1 MAISTTSYSPNG
13 WVTIAGTS
21 YRFKRYSGGGSDDY
35 TDCLTFTGETSE
47 FTLKATNKEW
57 DGTVYYSTDHNTWN
71 VWDGTAISSANKKL
85 YLRGKGNT
93 KFFTSKGAQLS
104 LSAKAGCSGDI
115 QTLLDWENPPTSISA
130 NCYAIMFS
138 GCTSLTSAPKLSATT
153 LMFGCYRMMFKN
165 CASLTSA
172 PSLPATTM
180 AASCYE
186 SMFSGCTS
194 LTSAP
199 KLLATTLANLCYSTM
214 FYGCTSLTSAP
225 TLPATVLADYCYAG
239 MFNNCTNLSSL
250 PALPATTLKEYC
262 YTDMFKGCTSIKL
275 STTQTTEYKTSWR
288 IPSSGTISSEPSAWG
303 RDMLTGTGGTF
314 TSAPSINTT
323 YYGAW
328 GTSGG
333 GGGGDTPT
341 EAWNEVNGGAFYG
354 GTYFLRLEPD
364 MSLANDSTWDTW
376 ENALNSLYNTGNS
389 DGDGFTI
396 AFDGDADYAGY
407 NTLGYTYYFEPSI
420 TTGGMG
426 DLIPGMRAVDHMRY
440 VYNLYS
446 PNTNYD
452 GKFLIGSYQSVEA
465 GRSSEWQGSITG
477 PTGPTSALSCTEN
490 AYPGEGNWLLGSLD
504 DTSIYYPYQTED
516 TDYKYGTCLKQKTIK
531 IPKFSNS
538 SRLYSS
544 QKVNSEGDAFKLWK
558 TMAKLAPSKGD
569 IINLPF
575 WGKDEEG
582 TNYACRVLE
591 LDGTIAKVVRLTPLN
606 VLSGGNY
613 NTGAFDNGNSG
624 ALYEGSSL
632 KTAIDGWLGG
642 VDGTTTGG
650 EGNLNLHHALVN
662 HDFEQVLYGDSTSSW
677 MVSGT
682 ALSSSLQPI
691 DKKII
696 ANQTVRPLTLE
707 DIVEYLGAGDEN
719 LTGDNIKTM
728 LNNLDYSNPI
738 DYAVLMSSH
747 NNGVL
752 KIVKASGVI
761 EDGADECVIYPVAYV
776 DLNYLFNTPLDLGWE
791 YGERLSAHKYTL
803 NYNAATGSDEC
814 SITVDDAENELA
826 STIVNVTS
834 PSYTKTINV
843 VATNTGVTTKAIEIN
858 GVKYKFNTGDTSS
871 VKINVINSDINIRFV
886 DVDEYEHVGDTRSFV
901 ITFVQTDDYIAANHP
916 EFLQ

>member
-21 YRFKRYSGGGSDDY
+21 YRFKRYSGGGGTSNY
-35 TDCLTFTGETSE
+35 ITFTGETSE
-47 FTLKATNKEW
+47 FTLKATDKEW
-57 DGTVYYSTDHNTWN
+57 DGTLEWSTDLTSWTTLT
-71 VWDGTAISSANKKL
+71 GTEVMQSVGKKL

-93 KFFTSKGAQLS
+93 KFYTSQGIRWR
-104 LSAKAGCSGDI
+104 LSAKAGCSGNI
-115 QTLLDWENPPTSISA
+115 QTLLDWENPPTSISTN
-130 NCYAIMFS
+130 NCYYYMFNGCTNLTTAPALPATTLAQQCYYNMFS
-138 GCTSLTSAPKLSATT
+138 GCTSLIAV
-153 LMFGCYRMMFKN
+153 
-165 CASLTSA
+165 
-172 PSLPATTM
+172 
-180 AASCYE
+180 
-186 SMFSGCTS
+186 
-194 LTSAP
+194 
-199 KLLATTLANLCYSTM
+199 
-214 FYGCTSLTSAP
+214 P
-225 TLPATVLADYCYAG
+225 TLPATTLAQACYAY
-239 MFNNCTNLSSL
+239 MFNGCTNLTTA
-250 PALPATTLKEYC
+250 PALPATTLADFC
-262 YTDMFKGCTSIKL
+262 YLSMFNGCTSLKI
-275 STTQTTEYKTSWR
+275 SATQTAEYKTPWR
-288 IPSSGTISSEPSAWG
+288 IPSSGTISTATSSWNDG
-303 RDMLTGTGGTF
+303 MLTGTGGTF
-314 TSAPSINTT
+314 TGAPSVNTT

-333 GGGGDTPT
+333 GGDIPT
-341 EAWNEVNGGAFYG
+341 DAWNEVSGGAFYG
-354 GTYFLRLEPD
+354 GTYFLRFEPD

-376 ENALNSLYNTGNS
+376 SNALDSLYDTGNS
-389 DGDGFTI
+389 NGDGFTI

-407 NTLGYTYYFEPSI
+407 NALGYTYYFEPSI
-420 TTGGMG
+420 TSGGMG

-440 VYNLYS
+440 VHNLYS

-452 GKFLIGSYQSVEA
+452 GKFLIGSYESVEV
-465 GRSSEWQGSITG
+465 GRSSEWQNDITG
-477 PTGPTSALSCTEN
+477 PTASSHGAGLSALNCTEN
-490 AYPGEGNWLLGSLD
+490 AYPGEGDWLLGNLD

-544 QKVNSEGDAFKLWK
+544 RKVNSEGDAFKLWK

-575 WGKDEEG
+575 WGGTEEG
-582 TNYACRVLE
+582 MNYACRVLE

-624 ALYEGSSL
+624 ALYENSSL

-642 VDGTTTGG
+642 VDGTATGG

-662 HDFEQVLYGDSTSSW
+662 HDFEQVLYGDSTTNW

-682 ALSSSLQPI
+682 ALSSPLQPI
-691 DKKII
+691 DKKVI
-696 ANQTVRPLTLE
+696 ANQLVRPLTLE

-728 LNNLDYSNPI
+728 LNNLDYSNLI

-752 KIVKASGVI
+752 KIDKASGAI
-761 EDGADECVIYPVAYV
+761 EDSTDECVIYPVAYV

-791 YGERLSAHKYTL
+791 YGERLTAHKYTL
-803 NYNAATGSDEC
+803 NQNAATGSDEC
-814 SITVDDAENELA
+814 SITVDDVENELA
-826 STIVNVTS
+826 STIVGVTS
-834 PSYTKTINV
+834 PTYTKTINI
-843 VATNTGVTTKAIEIN
+843 VATNTGVAAKAIEIN
-858 GVKYKFNTGDTSS
+858 GVKYKFDTGDTSS
-871 VKINVINSDINIRFV
+871 VRINVVNSDINIRFV
-886 DVDEYEHVGDTRSFV
+886 DVSEYERVGDTRSFV
-901 ITFVQTDDYIAANHP
+901 ISFTQTDDYIAANHP

>member
-21 YRFKRYSGGGSDDY
+21 YRFKRYSGGGSTSNY
-35 TDCLTFTGETSE
+35 ITFTGETSE
-47 FTLKATNKEW
+47 FTLKALSNEW
-57 DGTVYYSTDHNTWN
+57 DGTLEWSTNHTNWTTL
-71 VWDGTAISSANKKL
+71 VGTEAMQSVGKKL

-93 KFFTSKGAQLS
+93 KFFTSQGIRWR
-104 LSAKAGCSGDI
+104 LSAKAGCSGNI

-130 NCYAIMFS
+130 NNCYYYMFNGCTNLTTAPALPATTLTQQCYYNMFS
-138 GCTSLTSAPKLSATT
+138 GCTSLTA
-153 LMFGCYRMMFKN
+153 
-165 CASLTSA
+165 
-172 PSLPATTM
+172 
-180 AASCYE
+180 
-186 SMFSGCTS
+186 
-194 LTSAP
+194 
-199 KLLATTLANLCYSTM
+199 
-214 FYGCTSLTSAP
+214 AP
-225 TLPATVLADYCYAG
+225 TLPATTLAQACYAY
-239 MFNNCTNLSSL
+239 MFNGCTNLTTA
-250 PALPATTLKEYC
+250 PALPATTLADFC
-262 YTDMFKGCTSIKL
+262 YLSMFNGCTSLKI
-275 STTQTTEYKTSWR
+275 SATQTAEYKTPWR
-288 IPSSGTISSEPSAWG
+288 IPSSGTISTTTSSWNDG
-303 RDMLTGTGGTF
+303 MLSGTGGTF
-314 TSAPSINTT
+314 TGNPTINTT

-333 GGGGDTPT
+333 EGGDTPT
-341 EAWNEVNGGAFYG
+341 DAWNEVNGGAFYG

-376 ENALNSLYNTGNS
+376 ENALNSLYSTGNS

-426 DLIPGMRAVDHMRY
+426 DLIPGMRVVDHMRY

-446 PNTNYD
+446 PNTSYD

-613 NTGAFDNGNSG
+613 NTGAFDNGNTG

-642 VDGTTTGG
+642 VDGTATGG
-650 EGNLNLHHALVN
+650 EGNLNLHHALVD

-682 ALSSSLQPI
+682 ALDSPLQPI

-696 ANQTVRPLTLE
+696 ANQAVRPLTLE

-728 LNNLDYSNPI
+728 LNNLDYSDPI

-752 KIVKASGVI
+752 KINKASGVI
-761 EDGADECVIYPVAYV
+761 EDSTDECVIYPVAYV
-776 DLNYLFNTPLDLGWE
+776 DLNYLFNTPIDLGWE
-791 YGERLSAHKYTL
+791 YGERLTAHKYTL

-814 SITVDDAENELA
+814 SITVDDVENELA
-826 STIVNVTS
+826 STIMNVTS
-834 PSYTKTINV
+834 PTYTKTINV
-843 VATNTGVTTKAIEIN
+843 VATNTGATTKAIEIN
-858 GVKYKFNTGDTSS
+858 GVKYKFNTSDTSS
-871 VKINVINSDINIRFV
+871 VRINVVNSNINIRFV
-886 DVDEYEHVGDTRSFV
+886 DVDEYEHLNDTRSFV
-901 ITFVQTDDYIAANHP
+901 ISFVQTDDYIAANHP

>member
-21 YRFKRYSGGGSDDY
+21 YRFKRYSGGGGTSNY
-35 TDCLTFTGETSE
+35 ITFTGETSE
-47 FTLKATNKEW
+47 FTLKALSNEW
-57 DGTVYYSTDHNTWN
+57 DGTLEWSTDHTSWTTL
-71 VWDGTAISSANKKL
+71 VGTEAMQSVGKKL

-93 KFFTSKGAQLS
+93 KFYTSQGIRWR
-104 LSAKAGCSGDI
+104 LSAKAGCSGNI
-115 QTLLDWENPPTSISA
+115 QTLLDWENPPTSISTN
-130 NCYAIMFS
+130 NCYYYMFNGCTNLTTAPALPATTLAQQCYYNMFS
-138 GCTSLTSAPKLSATT
+138 GCTSLTAV
-153 LMFGCYRMMFKN
+153 
-165 CASLTSA
+165 
-172 PSLPATTM
+172 
-180 AASCYE
+180 
-186 SMFSGCTS
+186 
-194 LTSAP
+194 
-199 KLLATTLANLCYSTM
+199 
-214 FYGCTSLTSAP
+214 P
-225 TLPATVLADYCYAG
+225 TLPATTLAQACYAY
-239 MFNNCTNLSSL
+239 MFNGCTNLTTA
-250 PALPATTLKEYC
+250 PALPATTLADFC
-262 YTDMFKGCTSIKL
+262 YLSMFNGCTSLKI
-275 STTQTTEYKTSWR
+275 SATQTAEYKTPWR
-288 IPSSGTISSEPSAWG
+288 IPSSGTISTATSSWNDG
-303 RDMLTGTGGTF
+303 MLTGTGGTF

-333 GGGGDTPT
+333 GGGDTPT
-341 EAWNEVNGGAFYG
+341 DIWNEVNGGAFYG
-354 GTYFLRLEPD
+354 GTYFLRLEPN

-376 ENALNSLYNTGNS
+376 ENALDSLYNTGDS

-420 TTGGMG
+420 TSGGMG

-465 GRSSEWQGSITG
+465 GRSSEWQDSITG
-477 PTGPTSALSCTEN
+477 PTASSHGAGLSALSCTEN
-490 AYPGEGNWLLGSLD
+490 AYPGEGDWLWGNLD

-575 WGKDEEG
+575 WGGTEEQM
-582 TNYACRVLE
+582 NYACRVLE
-591 LDGTIAKVVRLTPLN
+591 LDGTVAKVVRLTPLN

-624 ALYEGSSL
+624 ALYENSSL
-632 KTAIDGWLGG
+632 KAAIDGWLGG
-642 VDGTTTGG
+642 VDGTTTGDD
-650 EGNLNLHHALVN
+650 GNLNLHHALVD
-662 HDFEQVLYGDSTSSW
+662 HEFEQVLYGDSTSSW

-682 ALSSSLQPI
+682 ALDSPLQPT
-691 DKKII
+691 DKKNI

-728 LNNLDYSNPI
+728 LNNLDGSGS
-738 DYAVLMSSH
+738 DHAVLMSSH

-752 KIVKASGVI
+752 QIDKTSGAI
-761 EDGADECVIYPVAYV
+761 TDGTDDSLIYPVAYV

-791 YGERLSAHKYTL
+791 YGERLTAHKYTL

-814 SITVDDAENELA
+814 SITVDDVENELA
-826 STIVNVTS
+826 STIINVTS
-834 PSYTKTINV
+834 PTYTKTINV

-858 GVKYKFNTGDTSS
+858 GVKYRFNISGASS
-871 VKINVINSDINIRFV
+871 VRINVVNSDINIRFV
-886 DVDEYEHVGDTRSFV
+886 DVDEYELGNDTRSFV
-901 ITFVQTDDYIAANHP
+901 INFVQTDDYIAANHP

>member
-21 YRFKRYSGGGSDDY
+21 YRFKRYSGGGGTSNY
-35 TDCLTFTGETSE
+35 ITFTGETSE
-47 FTLKATNKEW
+47 FTLQATNKKW
-57 DGTVYYSTDHNTWN
+57 DGTVQWSTDLTNWTTLT
-71 VWDGTAISSANKKL
+71 GTEAMQSVGKKL
-85 YLRGKGNT
+85 YLRGKDNT
-93 KFFTSKGAQLS
+93 TFCNASNYSGVEWQ
-104 LSAKAGCSGDI
+104 LSAKAGCSGNI
-115 QTLLDWENPPTSISA
+115 QALLDYENPPTSIPAS
-130 NCYAIMFS
+130 NCYFA
-138 GCTSLTSAPKLSATT
+138 
-153 LMFGCYRMMFKN
+153 MFKN
-165 CASLTSA
+165 CTNLTSA
-172 PSLPATTM
+172 PSL
-180 AASCYE
+180 
-186 SMFSGCTS
+186 
-194 LTSAP
+194 
-199 KLLATTLANLCYSTM
+199 LATTLTSACYYHM
-214 FYGCTSLTSAP
+214 FYGCTSLTS
-225 TLPATVLADYCYAG
+225 LPE
-239 MFNNCTNLSSL
+239 
-250 PALPATTLKEYC
+250 LPATTLSGAC
-262 YTDMFKGCTSIKL
+262 YFGMFGNCTGIKL
-275 STTQTTEYKTSWR
+275 STTQTAEYKTSWR
-288 IPSSGTISSEPSAWG
+288 IPSSGTIPSEPSSWG
-303 RDMLTGTGGTF
+303 HDMFNGTGGTF
-314 TSAPSINTT
+314 TGDPSINTT

-333 GGGGDTPT
+333 GSGGDTPT
-341 EAWNEVNGGAFYG
+341 DAWNEVNGGAFYG

-376 ENALNSLYNTGNS
+376 ENALNSLYSAGNS

-426 DLIPGMRAVDHMRY
+426 DLIPGMRVVDHMRY

-446 PNTNYD
+446 PNTSYD
-452 GKFLIGSYQSVEA
+452 GKFLIGSYESADA
-465 GRSSEWQGSITG
+465 GRSSEWQNSITG
-477 PTGPTSALSCTEN
+477 PTTASHGAGPSALSCTEN
-490 AYPGEGNWLLGSLD
+490 AYPGEGNWLLGNFD

-538 SRLYSS
+538 SRLCSS
-544 QKVNSEGDAFKLWK
+544 QKTNSEGDAFKLWK

-575 WGKDEEG
+575 WGGTEEW

-613 NTGAFDNGNSG
+613 NTGAFDNGNTG

-632 KTAIDGWLGG
+632 KIAIDGWLSG
-642 VDGTTTGG
+642 VDGTATGG

-662 HDFEQVLYGDSTSSW
+662 HDFEQVLYGDSTTNW

-682 ALSSSLQPI
+682 ALDSPLQPI

-696 ANQTVRPLTLE
+696 TNQLVRPLTLE

-719 LTGDNIKTM
+719 LTGDNIKAM
-728 LNNLDYSNPI
+728 LNNLDYSDPI

-761 EDGADECVIYPVAYV
+761 EDSTDECVIYPVAYV

-791 YGERLSAHKYTL
+791 YGERLTAHKYTL

-814 SITVDDAENELA
+814 SITVDDVENELA

-834 PSYTKTINV
+834 PTYTKTINV
-843 VATNTGVTTKAIEIN
+843 VATNTGVATKAIEIN
-858 GVKYKFNTGDTSS
+858 GVKYRFNTSDTSS
-871 VKINVINSDINIRFV
+871 VRINVVNSNINIRFV
-886 DVDEYEHVGDTRSFV
+886 DVDEYEHLNDTRSFV
-901 ITFVQTDDYIAANHP
+901 ISFVQTDDYIAANHP

>member
-21 YRFKRYSGGGSDDY
+21 YRFKRYSGGGGTSNY
-35 TDCLTFTGETSE
+35 ITFTGETSE
-47 FTLKATNKEW
+47 FTLQATNKKW
-57 DGTVYYSTDHNTWN
+57 DGTVQWSTDLTNWTTLT
-71 VWDGTAISSANKKL
+71 GTEAMQSVGKKL
-85 YLRGKGNT
+85 YLRGKDNT
-93 KFFTSKGAQLS
+93 TFCNVSNYSGVEWQ
-104 LSAKAGCSGDI
+104 LSAKAGCSGNI
-115 QTLLDWENPPTSISA
+115 QALLDYENPPTSIPAS
-130 NCYAIMFS
+130 NCYFA
-138 GCTSLTSAPKLSATT
+138 
-153 LMFGCYRMMFKN
+153 MFKN
-165 CASLTSA
+165 CTNLTSA
-172 PSLPATTM
+172 PSL
-180 AASCYE
+180 
-186 SMFSGCTS
+186 
-194 LTSAP
+194 
-199 KLLATTLANLCYSTM
+199 LATTLTSACYYHM
-214 FYGCTSLTSAP
+214 FYGCTSLTS
-225 TLPATVLADYCYAG
+225 LPE
-239 MFNNCTNLSSL
+239 
-250 PALPATTLKEYC
+250 LPATTLSDAC
-262 YTDMFKGCTSIKL
+262 YFGMFGNCTGIKL
-275 STTQTTEYKTSWR
+275 STTQTAEYKTSWR
-288 IPSSGTISSEPSAWG
+288 IPSSGTIPSEPSSWG
-303 RDMLTGTGGTF
+303 HDMFNGTGGTF
-314 TSAPSINTT
+314 TGDPSINTT

-333 GGGGDTPT
+333 GSGGDTPT
-341 EAWNEVNGGAFYG
+341 DAWNEVNGGAFYG

-376 ENALNSLYNTGNS
+376 ENALNSLYSTGNS

-426 DLIPGMRAVDHMRY
+426 DLIPGMRVVDHMRY

-446 PNTNYD
+446 PNTSYD
-452 GKFLIGSYQSVEA
+452 GKFLIGSYESADA
-465 GRSSEWQGSITG
+465 GRSSEWQNSITG
-477 PTGPTSALSCTEN
+477 PTTASHGAGPSALSCTEN
-490 AYPGEGNWLLGSLD
+490 AYPGEGNWLLGNFD

-538 SRLYSS
+538 SRLCSS
-544 QKVNSEGDAFKLWK
+544 QKTNSEGDAFKLWK

-575 WGKDEEG
+575 WGGTEEG

-613 NTGAFDNGNSG
+613 NTGAFDNGNTG

-632 KTAIDGWLGG
+632 KIAIDGWLSG
-642 VDGTTTGG
+642 VDGTATGG

-662 HDFEQVLYGDSTSSW
+662 HDFEQVLYGDSTTNW

-682 ALSSSLQPI
+682 ALDSPLQPI

-696 ANQTVRPLTLE
+696 TNQLVRPLTLE

-719 LTGDNIKTM
+719 LTGDNIKAM
-728 LNNLDYSNPI
+728 LNNLDYSDPI

-752 KIVKASGVI
+752 KIVKASGAI
-761 EDGADECVIYPVAYV
+761 DDGTDDSLIYPVAYV
-776 DLNYLFNTPLDLGWE
+776 DLNYLFNTPFDLGWE
-791 YGERLSAHKYTL
+791 YGERLTAHKYTL

-814 SITVDDAENELA
+814 SITVDDVENELA
-826 STIVNVTS
+826 STIVGVTS
-834 PSYTKTINV
+834 PTYTKTINV
-843 VATNTGVTTKAIEIN
+843 VATNTGVAAKAIEIN
-858 GVKYKFNTGDTSS
+858 GVKYKFDTGDTSS
-871 VKINVINSDINIRFV
+871 VRINVVNSDINIRFV
-886 DVDEYEHVGDTRSFV
+886 DVGEYERVGDTRSFV
-901 ITFVQTDDYIAANHP
+901 ISFTQTDDYIAANHP

>member
-21 YRFKRYSGGGSDDY
+21 YRFKRYSGGGGASNY
-35 TDCLTFTGETSE
+35 ITFTGETSE
-47 FTLKATNKEW
+47 FTLQATNKKW
-57 DGTVYYSTDHNTWN
+57 DGTLQWSTDLTNWTTLI
-71 VWDGTAISSANKKL
+71 GTEAMQSVGKKL
-85 YLRGKGNT
+85 YLRGKNNT
-93 KFFTSKGAQLS
+93 AFYSQGTGVQWQ
-104 LSAKAGCSGDI
+104 LSAKAGCSGNI
-115 QTLLDWENPPTSISA
+115 QALLDYENPPTSMPTESCYFSMFKNCTNLTSTPSLSA
-130 NCYAIMFS
+130 TTLTRYCYYQMFF
-138 GCTSLTSAPKLSATT
+138 GCTSLTS
-153 LMFGCYRMMFKN
+153 
-165 CASLTSA
+165 
-172 PSLPATTM
+172 LP
-180 AASCYE
+180 
-186 SMFSGCTS
+186 G
-194 LTSAP
+194 LP
-199 KLLATTLANLCYSTM
+199 ATTLANNCY
-214 FYGCTSLTSAP
+214 
-225 TLPATVLADYCYAG
+225 DG
-239 MFNNCTNLSSL
+239 MFGN
-250 PALPATTLKEYC
+250 
-262 YTDMFKGCTSIKL
+262 CTSIKL
-275 STTQTTEYKTSWR
+275 STTQTAEYKTSWR
-288 IPSSGTISSEPSAWG
+288 IPSSGTISSAPSTWG
-303 RDMLTGTGGTF
+303 HDMFNGTGGTF
-314 TSAPSINTT
+314 TSNPSINTT

-341 EAWNEVNGGAFYG
+341 IDWNEVNGGAFYG

-376 ENALNSLYNTGNS
+376 ENALNSLYSTGNS

-396 AFDGDADYAGY
+396 AFDGDADYAG
-407 NTLGYTYYFEPSI
+407 NNALGYTYYFEPSI

-426 DLIPGMRAVDHMRY
+426 DLIPGMRVVDHMRY

-452 GKFLIGSYQSVEA
+452 GKFLIGSYESADA
-465 GRSSEWQGSITG
+465 GRSSEWQNSITG
-477 PTGPTSALSCTEN
+477 PTTASHGAGPSALSCTEN
-490 AYPGEGNWLLGSLD
+490 TYPGQGEWLLGNVP

-575 WGKDEEG
+575 WGGTEEG

-591 LDGTIAKVVRLTPLN
+591 LDGTVAKVVRLTPLN

-613 NTGAFDNGNSG
+613 NTGAFDNGNTG

-642 VDGTTTGG
+642 VDGTATGG
-650 EGNLNLHHALVN
+650 EGNLNLHHALVG
-662 HDFEQVLYGDSTSSW
+662 HDFEQVLYDDSTTNW

-682 ALSSSLQPI
+682 ALNSPLQPT

-696 ANQTVRPLTLE
+696 VSQLVRPLTLE

-728 LNNLDYSNPI
+728 LNNLDYSSGT

-752 KIVKASGVI
+752 KIDKASGVI
-761 EDGADECVIYPVAYV
+761 EDSADECVIYPVAYV
-776 DLNYLFNTPLDLGWE
+776 DLNYLFNNPLDLGWE
-791 YGERLSAHKYTL
+791 YGERLTAHKYTL

-814 SITVDDAENELA
+814 SITVDDVENELA

-834 PSYTKTINV
+834 PTYTKTINV
-843 VATNTGVTTKAIEIN
+843 VATNTGVATKAIEIN
-858 GVKYKFNTGDTSS
+858 GVKYRFNTGDTSS
-871 VKINVINSDINIRFV
+871 VKINVVNSDINIRFV
-886 DVDEYEHVGDTRSFV
+886 DVDEYEYVRDTRSFV
-901 ITFVQTDDYIAANHP
+901 ISSTQTDDYIAANHP

>member
-21 YRFKRYSGGGSDDY
+21 YRFKRYTPGGGSNY
-35 TDCLTFTGETSE
+35 ITFTGETSE
-47 FTLKATNKEW
+47 FTLQATNKKW
-57 DGTVYYSTDHNTWN
+57 DGIVQWSTDLTNWTTLT
-71 VWDGTAISSANKKL
+71 GTEAMQSVGKRL
-85 YLRGKGNT
+85 YLRGKDNT
-93 KFFTSKGAQLS
+93 TFCNVSNYSGVEWQ
-104 LSAKAGCSGDI
+104 LSAKAGCSGNI
-115 QTLLDWENPPTSISA
+115 QALLDYENPPTSIPTN
-130 NCYAIMFS
+130 NCYFA
-138 GCTSLTSAPKLSATT
+138 
-153 LMFGCYRMMFKN
+153 MFKN
-165 CASLTSA
+165 CTNLTSA
-172 PSLPATTM
+172 PSLPATTLTNN
-180 AASCYE
+180 CYYH
-186 SMFSGCTS
+186 MFFGCTS
-194 LTSAP
+194 LTS
-199 KLLATTLANLCYSTM
+199 
-214 FYGCTSLTSAP
+214 
-225 TLPATVLADYCYAG
+225 LPG
-239 MFNNCTNLSSL
+239 
-250 PALPATTLKEYC
+250 LPATTLAEFC
-262 YTDMFKGCTSIKL
+262 YGGMFGNCTSIKL

-288 IPSSGTISSEPSAWG
+288 IPSSGTISSEPSNWG
-303 RDMLTGTGGTF
+303 HDMVNGTGGTF
-314 TSAPSINTT
+314 TGDPSINIT

-333 GGGGDTPT
+333 GSGGDTPT
-341 EAWNEVNGGAFYG
+341 DAWNEVNGGAFYG

-376 ENALNSLYNTGNS
+376 ENALNSLYSTGNS

-426 DLIPGMRAVDHMRY
+426 DLIPGMRVVDHMRY

-446 PNTNYD
+446 PNTSYD
-452 GKFLIGSYQSVEA
+452 GKFLIGSYESADA
-465 GRSSEWQGSITG
+465 GRSSEWQNSITG
-477 PTGPTSALSCTEN
+477 PTTASHGAGPSALSCTEN
-490 AYPGEGNWLLGSLD
+490 AYPGEGDWLLGNFD

-516 TDYKYGTCLKQKTIK
+516 TNYKYGTCLKQKTIK

-538 SRLYSS
+538 SRLFSS
-544 QKVNSEGDAFKLWK
+544 QKTNSEGDAFKLWK

-575 WGKDEEG
+575 WGGTEEG

-613 NTGAFDNGNSG
+613 NTGAFDNGNTG

-632 KTAIDGWLGG
+632 KTAIDGWLSG
-642 VDGTTTGG
+642 VDGTATGG

-662 HDFEQVLYGDSTSSW
+662 HDFEQVLYGDSTTNW

-682 ALSSSLQPI
+682 ALDSPLQPI

-696 ANQTVRPLTLE
+696 TNQLVRPLTLE

-719 LTGDNIKTM
+719 LTGDNIKAM
-728 LNNLDYSNPI
+728 LNNLDYSDPI

-747 NNGVL
+747 NNGVF

-761 EDGADECVIYPVAYV
+761 EDSTDECVIYPVAYV

-791 YGERLSAHKYTL
+791 YGERLTTHKYTL

-814 SITVDDAENELA
+814 SITVDDVENELA

-834 PSYTKTINV
+834 PTYTKTINV
-843 VATNTGVTTKAIEIN
+843 VATNTGVATKAIEIN
-858 GVKYKFNTGDTSS
+858 GVKYRFNTSDTSS
-871 VKINVINSDINIRFV
+871 VRINVVNSNINIRFV
-886 DVDEYEHVGDTRSFV
+886 DVDEYEHLNDTRSFV
-901 ITFVQTDDYIAANHP
+901 ISFVQTDDYIAANHP

>member
-21 YRFKRYSGGGSDDY
+21 YRFKRYSGGGGDY

-47 FTLKATNKEW
+47 FTLKATNKDW
-57 DGTVYYSTDHNTWN
+57 DGTIEWSTDHSTWTTLA
-71 VWDGTAISSANKKL
+71 GTEAMQSVGKKL

-93 KFFTSKGAQLS
+93 TFAKTFNGVIWQ
-104 LSAKAGCSGDI
+104 LSAKAGCSGNI
-115 QTLLDWENPPTSISA
+115 QTLLDWEEPPTIIS
-130 NCYAIMFS
+130 NNYCYFEMFYE
-138 GCTSLTSAPKLSATT
+138 CTNLTTAPDILVTT
-153 LMFGCYRMMFKN
+153 VSTDCCYQ
-165 CASLTSA
+165 
-172 PSLPATTM
+172 
-180 AASCYE
+180 
-186 SMFSGCTS
+186 
-194 LTSAP
+194 
-199 KLLATTLANLCYSTM
+199 M
-214 FYGCTSLTSAP
+214 FYGCTSLTTP
-225 TLPATVLADYCYAG
+225 PK
-239 MFNNCTNLSSL
+239 
-250 PALPATTLKEYC
+250 LPATTLKTDC
-262 YTDMFKGCTSIKL
+262 YYYMFYGCTSLAIAPEL
-275 STTQTTEYKTSWR
+275 PATTLDYNCYNSMFNGCTNLKVNITSGNKIFTCPTS
-288 IPSSGTISSEPSAWG
+288 IPSGAVD
-303 RDMLTGTGGTF
+303 DMFAGTGGSF
-314 TSAPSINTT
+314 TGTPTAGVT
-323 YYGAW
+323 YYYDS

-341 EAWNEVNGGAFYG
+341 DAWNEVNGGAFYG

-376 ENALNSLYNTGNS
+376 SNALNSLYDTGNS

-426 DLIPGMRAVDHMRY
+426 DLIPGMRVVDHMRY

-446 PNTNYD
+446 PNTSYD
-452 GKFLIGSYQSVEA
+452 GKFLIGSYESADA
-465 GRSSEWQGSITG
+465 GRSSEWQNSITG
-477 PTGPTSALSCTEN
+477 PTTASHGAGPSALSCTEN
-490 AYPGEGNWLLGSLD
+490 AYPGEGNWLLGNFD

-538 SRLYSS
+538 SRLCSS
-544 QKVNSEGDAFKLWK
+544 QKTNSEGDAFKLWK

-575 WGKDEEG
+575 WGGTEEG

-613 NTGAFDNGNSG
+613 NTGAFDNGNTG

-632 KTAIDGWLGG
+632 KIAIDGWLSG
-642 VDGTTTGG
+642 VDGTATGG

-662 HDFEQVLYGDSTSSW
+662 HDFEQVLYGDSTTNW

-682 ALSSSLQPI
+682 ALDSPLQPI

-696 ANQTVRPLTLE
+696 TNQLVRPLTLE

-719 LTGDNIKTM
+719 LTGDNIKAM
-728 LNNLDYSNPI
+728 LNNLDYSDPI

-761 EDGADECVIYPVAYV
+761 EDSTDECVIYPVAYV

-791 YGERLSAHKYTL
+791 YGERLTAHKYTL

-814 SITVDDAENELA
+814 SITVDDVENELA

-834 PSYTKTINV
+834 PTYTKTINV
-843 VATNTGVTTKAIEIN
+843 VATNTGVATKAIEIN
-858 GVKYKFNTGDTSS
+858 GVKYRFNTSDTSS
-871 VKINVINSDINIRFV
+871 VRINVVNSNINIRFV
-886 DVDEYEHVGDTRSFV
+886 DVDEYEHLNDTRSFV
-901 ITFVQTDDYIAANHP
+901 ISFVQTDDYIAANHP

>member
-1 MAISTTSYSPNG
+1 MAINTTSYSPNG

-21 YRFKRYSGGGSDDY
+21 YRFKRYSGGGSTSNY
-35 TDCLTFTGETSE
+35 ITFTGETSE
-47 FTLKATNKEW
+47 FTLKATDKEW
-57 DGTVYYSTDHNTWN
+57 DGTLEWSTDLTNWTTLT
-71 VWDGTAISSANKKL
+71 GTEAMQSVGKKL

-93 KFFTSKGAQLS
+93 KFYTSQGVRWQ
-104 LSAKAGCSGDI
+104 LSAKAGCSGNI
-115 QTLLDWENPPTSISA
+115 QTLLDWENPPTSISTN
-130 NCYAIMFS
+130 NCYYYMFNGCINLTTAPALPATTLAQQCYYNMFS
-138 GCTSLTSAPKLSATT
+138 GCTSLTAV
-153 LMFGCYRMMFKN
+153 
-165 CASLTSA
+165 
-172 PSLPATTM
+172 
-180 AASCYE
+180 
-186 SMFSGCTS
+186 
-194 LTSAP
+194 
-199 KLLATTLANLCYSTM
+199 
-214 FYGCTSLTSAP
+214 P
-225 TLPATVLADYCYAG
+225 TLPATTLAQACYAY
-239 MFNNCTNLSSL
+239 MFNGCTNLTTA
-250 PALPATTLKEYC
+250 PALPATTLADFC
-262 YTDMFKGCTSIKL
+262 YLSMFNGCTSLKI
-275 STTQTTEYKTSWR
+275 SATQTAEYKTPWR
-288 IPSSGTISSEPSAWG
+288 IPSSGTISTTTSSWNDG
-303 RDMLTGTGGTF
+303 MLTGTGGTF
-314 TSAPSINTT
+314 TGAPSINTT

-333 GGGGDTPT
+333 GGGGDEPTPD
-341 EAWNEVNGGAFYG
+341 AWNEINGGAFYG
-354 GTYFLRLEPD
+354 GTYFLRLEPN

-376 ENALNSLYNTGNS
+376 ENALSSLYDTGNS

-407 NTLGYTYYFEPSI
+407 NALGYTYYFEPSI

-426 DLIPGMRAVDHMRY
+426 DLIPGMRVVDHMRY
-440 VYNLYS
+440 VHNLYS

-452 GKFLIGSYQSVEA
+452 GKFLIGSYQSAES
-465 GRSSEWQGSITG
+465 GRSSEWQNEIAG
-477 PTGPTSALSCTEN
+477 PTAVTHGVGLSALSCTEN
-490 AYPGEGNWLLGSLD
+490 AYPGEGDWLLGNVG

-544 QKVNSEGDAFKLWK
+544 QKTNSEGDAFKLWK

-575 WGKDEEG
+575 WGGTEEG
-582 TNYACRVLE
+582 MNYACRVLE

-624 ALYEGSSL
+624 ALYENSSL

-642 VDGTTTGG
+642 VDGTATGG

-662 HDFEQVLYGDSTSSW
+662 HDFEQVLYGDSTTNW

-682 ALSSSLQPI
+682 ALSSPLQPI
-691 DKKII
+691 DKKVI
-696 ANQTVRPLTLE
+696 ANQLVRPLTLE

-719 LTGDNIKTM
+719 LIGDNIKTM
-728 LNNLDYSNPI
+728 LNNLDYSNLI

-752 KIVKASGVI
+752 KIDKASGAI
-761 EDGADECVIYPVAYV
+761 EDSTDECVIYPVAYV

-791 YGERLSAHKYTL
+791 YGERLTAHKYTL

-814 SITVDDAENELA
+814 SITVDDVENELA
-826 STIVNVTS
+826 STIVGVTS
-834 PSYTKTINV
+834 PTYTKTINI
-843 VATNTGVTTKAIEIN
+843 VATNTGVAAKAIEIN
-858 GVKYKFNTGDTSS
+858 GVKYKFDTSDTSS
-871 VKINVINSDINIRFV
+871 VRINVVNSDINIRFV
-886 DVDEYEHVGDTRSFV
+886 DVGEYERLNDTRSFV
-901 ITFVQTDDYIAANHP
+901 ISFTQTDDYIAANHP

>member
-21 YRFKRYSGGGSDDY
+21 YRFKRYSGGGGTSNY
-35 TDCLTFTGETSE
+35 ITFTGETSE
-47 FTLKATNKEW
+47 FTLKATYKEW
-57 DGTVYYSTDHNTWN
+57 DGTLEWSTDHTNWTTL
-71 VWDGTAISSANKKL
+71 VGTEAMQSVDKKL

-93 KFFTSKGAQLS
+93 KFCSSQGVRWQ
-104 LSAKAGCSGDI
+104 LSAKAGCSGNI
-115 QTLLDWENPPTSISA
+115 QTLLDWENPSMSIPTSD
-130 NCYAIMFS
+130 
-138 GCTSLTSAPKLSATT
+138 
-153 LMFGCYRMMFKN
+153 
-165 CASLTSA
+165 
-172 PSLPATTM
+172 
-180 AASCYE
+180 
-186 SMFSGCTS
+186 
-194 LTSAP
+194 
-199 KLLATTLANLCYSTM
+199 CYSNM
-214 FYGCTSLTSAP
+214 FY
-225 TLPATVLADYCYAG
+225 D
-239 MFNNCTNLSSL
+239 CTNLTTA
-250 PALPATTLKEYC
+250 PALPATMLASYC
-262 YTDMFKGCTSIKL
+262 YSYMFRGCTNLTTAPELPATTLADNCYSNMFFNCINLTTAPELPATNLASYCYYGMFKYCAKLKL
-275 STTQTTEYKTSWR
+275 STTQTTEYKTPWR
-288 IPSSGTISSEPSAWG
+288 IPSSGTISSTPNNWNY
-303 RDMLTGTGGTF
+303 DMLSDTGGTF
-314 TSAPSINTT
+314 KRNPSINTT

-333 GGGGDTPT
+333 GGDTPAD
-341 EAWNEVNGGAFYG
+341 AWNEVSGGTFYG
-354 GTYFLRLEPD
+354 GTYFLRLEPN
-364 MSLANDSTWDTW
+364 MSLANNSTWDTW
-376 ENALNSLYNTGNS
+376 ENALNSLYDTGNS

-440 VYNLYS
+440 VYNLYG

-452 GKFLIGSYQSVEA
+452 GKFLIGSYESVEA

-477 PTGPTSALSCTEN
+477 PTTASHGAGPSALSCTEN
-490 AYPGEGNWLLGSLD
+490 AYPGEGNWLLGNFD

-575 WGKDEEG
+575 WGGTEEG

-591 LDGTIAKVVRLTPLN
+591 LDGTVAKVVRLTPLN
-606 VLSGGNY
+606 VLSSGNY
-613 NTGAFDNGNSG
+613 NTGAFDNGNTG

-642 VDGTTTGG
+642 VDGTATGG

-682 ALSSSLQPI
+682 ALDSPLQPI

-719 LTGDNIKTM
+719 LTGDNIKAM
-728 LNNLDYSNPI
+728 LNNLDYNDPI

-761 EDGADECVIYPVAYV
+761 EDSTDECVIYPVAYV

-791 YGERLSAHKYTL
+791 YGERLTAHKYTL

-814 SITVDDAENELA
+814 SITVDDVENELA
-826 STIVNVTS
+826 STIMNVTS
-834 PSYTKTINV
+834 PTYTKTINV
-843 VATNTGVTTKAIEIN
+843 VATNTGVATKAIEIN
-858 GVKYKFNTGDTSS
+858 GVKYRFNTGDTSS
-871 VKINVINSDINIRFV
+871 IKINVVNSDINIRFV
-886 DVDEYEHVGDTRSFV
+886 DVDEYEYVGDTRSFV